1 MSKQEHWATSSIPGV
16 VLAAVLFVAITGTR
30 ACHSKQDIRPTTFRT
45 TDLIVD
51 NSAALGNTTT
61 LVNEA
66 FAAPATSQDNF
77 DPWSGGP
84 HTSRVEIDTTATA
97 SPLQITGIVAGN
109 DGDLLYVWNGGGG
122 SGTNVPITFTDS
134 DPASSPLNRF
144 HLPYAGPFTINFQG
158 GALFIYLGSF
168 GWSLLQGD
176 GGNLMPTQLT
186 LQPVRPAALA
196 NGSTTDNYNP
206 WGSGGL
212 VTPTVYQDTGAT
224 STITGIV
231 GPNVNTMSF
240 VDGNDG
246 ATLEFV
252 NVSTTGTITIT
263 CNGPGSLN
271 ENQVR
276 CSTSIVLTPLSSVG
290 LIYDVAGT
298 GGWRVK
304 SLALSP

>member
-16 VLAAVLFVAITGTR
+16 VLAAILFVAISGTH
-30 ACHSKQDIRPTTFRT
+30 ACHSRQDVRPAAFRT

-51 NSAALGNTTT
+51 NATALGNATT

-66 FAAPATSQDNF
+66 FAAPASSQNDF

-84 HTSRVEIDTTATA
+84 HTSRLEVDTTAAA
-97 SPLQITGIVAGN
+97 SPFRITGLVAGN
-109 DGDLLYVWNGGGG
+109 DGDLLYIWNGGGG
-122 SGTNVPITFTDS
+122 ADVPFTFTDS
-134 DPASSPLNRF
+134 DLASSPLNRF
-144 HLPYAGPFTINFQG
+144 HLPYAGPYTLNFQG
-158 GALFIYLGSF
+158 GALFIYLGGF

-186 LQPVRPAALA
+186 LTPTRPAALA
-196 NGSTTDNYNP
+196 NGSTTNNYNP

-212 VTPTVYQDTGAT
+212 ITPTVYQDTGAA
-224 STITGIV
+224 STVTGLV
-231 GPNVNTMSF
+231 APNVGTTSF
-240 VDGNDG
+240 GGGNDG

-252 NVSTTGTITIT
+252 NTSSTGTTTIT
-263 CNGPGSLN
+263 CNDGGSLP

-276 CSTSIVLTPLSSVG
+276 CSASIVLTPFSSVG
-290 LIYDVAGT
+290 LIYDTTGS